1 MFGHTF
7 YHGTIRKYVILFGT
21 LFNDVFI
28 NRPNT
33 TNDITRTIKVPIS
46 YGPKE
51 KTLARVNVDP
61 SLNRPVAMVLPR
73 MSFEMITMNYAGD
86 RKLITT
92 NRNVKVDPNDPEVLK
107 YQYMPVPYDFT
118 FELNIMVQNADD
130 GTRILE
136 QILPFFTPDWTVTIN
151 LIPEMD
157 AKYDIPVILTS
168 VTSTDTYEGDYE
180 TRRALIWTLTF
191 TMKGYVFGPVKSS
204 PVIKEAIVNA
214 IAAAGNLDLD
224 SFELIDIRGNVLA
237 TGDPAN
243 VANMQGA
250 EISTTVTTV
259 PGLLA
264 NGSPTS
270 NAALTIPVADITAN
284 DNYGYIITRT

>member
-28 NRPNT
+28 NRTNN
-33 TNDITRTIKVPIS
+33 TNDIVRTIKVPIS
-46 YGPKE
+46 YGPKD
-51 KTLARVNVDP
+51 KTLARINVDP

-73 MSFEMITMNYAGD
+73 MSFEMINMNYAGD

-92 NRNVKVDPNDPEVLK
+92 NRNVRVDPNDPEILK

-204 PVIKEAIVNA
+204 PVIKEAIVKA
-214 IAAAGNLDLD
+214 IAAFGNLDLD
-224 SFELIDIRGNVLA
+224 TFELLDKTGAVLSA
-237 TGDPAN
+237 GDPAD
-243 VANMQGA
+243 VPNMQGA
-250 EISTTVTTV
+250 EIDATITTV

-270 NAALTIPVADITAN
+270 NASLTVPLTQITAN
-284 DNYGYIITRT
+284 SDYGYIITKT